1 MIHAES
7 PDFIFQYL
15 SYHSP
20 APDLC
25 TDLLCR
31 DAGVFIR
38 MDSQSDVDDVRICF
52 YRGFIVLGF
61 TAFVATKYGIRGSL
75 WLLILIVLVYLYPVL
90 LQRYNRPRYLRAI
103 LLSKHKESRSHNTLQ
118 ERFTGNYL

>member
-15 SYHSP
+15 SYHS
-20 APDLC
+20 PDLC

-52 YRGFIVLGF
+52 YRDFIVLGF
-61 TAFVATKYGIRGSL
+61 TAFAAIKYAIRESL
-75 WLLILIVLVYLYPVL
+75 WLLISIVLLYLYPIL

-103 LLSKHKESRSHNTLQ
+103 LLSKHKESRSHNTL
-118 ERFTGNYL
+118 